1 MVPHVPTEIANHPA
15 FSGVRSP
22 GGTNPLHVV
31 IFVVEVSTIH
41 QNDRNKK
48 LYTHLIRWSLILC
61 SIEMVAKIK
70 RG

>member
-48 LYTHLIRWSLILC
+48 LYTHLIR
-61 SIEMVAKIK
+61 
-70 RG
+70 